1 MIPYLKEE
9 YGNAS
14 TLYFLGIEAKRALQK
29 ARHQVAQLINAEDD
43 EIIFTS
49 GGTESDNTAIKS
61 IVLKQLKHKTPKNHI
76 ITTQIEHP
84 AVLNTCKFLEEYG
97 YNITYLPVDKDG
109 LINLKQLE
117 NAIQ

>member
-1 MIPYLKEE
+1 MSQKQIYVDNSATSPLNPQVLDAMIPYLKEE

-14 TLYFLGIEAKRALQK
+14 TLYFLGIKAKRALQK

-61 IVLKQLKHKTPKNHI
+61 IVLKHKT
-76 ITTQIEHP
+76 Q
-84 AVLNTCKFLEEYG
+84 NT
-97 YNITYLPVDKDG
+97 
-109 LINLKQLE
+109 
-117 NAIQ
+117 